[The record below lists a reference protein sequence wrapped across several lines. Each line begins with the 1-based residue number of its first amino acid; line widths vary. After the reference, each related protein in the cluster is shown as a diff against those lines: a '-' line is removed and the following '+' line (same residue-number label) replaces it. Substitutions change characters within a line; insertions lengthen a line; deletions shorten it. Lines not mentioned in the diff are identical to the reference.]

1 MDRADSSGP
10 PKKLNGHLVIT
21 IECRGQLLLAWSYA
35 GKTKLGGQNYPA
47 SGVHMNYK
55 DIHDLAE
62 FVANLSIIFEVLIN
76 DTSRSHK
83 LLQDETIY
91 LKDVLL

>member
-1 MDRADSSGP
+1 
-10 PKKLNGHLVIT
+10 
-21 IECRGQLLLAWSYA
+21 
-35 GKTKLGGQNYPA
+35 
-47 SGVHMNYK
+47 MNYK
-55 DIHDLAE
+55 DIPDLAE

-76 DTSRSHK
+76 DTSRSNK